1 MTEVSLQEYQKR
13 RDRLMSMMSPG
24 SIALIP
30 GAKEKRRNRDIHYP
44 FRQDSDF
51 YYLSGFREPETLL
64 VLIPGRLQ
72 GQEVLFC
79 RERNVRGEL
88 YDGERLGPE
97 RACRRLLMDDAFPI
111 ADIEEIVPGLLEGR
125 DRIYINLGDYPEFDK
140 QLLGWVADIR
150 ARESS
155 GAHPPGEFVEL
166 KHLLHELRLVKSA
179 TELTLM
185 RKACT
190 ISVDAH
196 LRAMRNCRPGM
207 SEGQIEAELTYT
219 FMKNGARC
227 AAYPSI
233 VGSGKN
239 ACVLHYIENT
249 GEVAEGDLVLIDAG
263 CEYEYYAADITR
275 TIPANGSF
283 TGPQRTLYEIVLAA
297 NLAAIEKCKPGAHF
311 NEPHEA
317 ALVVMVDGLLDQG
330 LLEGERDVIM
340 TSESYQPFIPHKTSH
355 WLGIDVHDV
364 GDYRFGDSWRELE
377 PGMVLTIEP
386 GIYIPRIEAN
396 QHLPEKFLGIGIR
409 VEDDVL
415 ITQHGCE
422 VLSAG
427 VPKTPAELEAIMAE
441 NPL

>member
-97 RACRRLLMDDAFPI
+97 RACRRLKMDDAFPI